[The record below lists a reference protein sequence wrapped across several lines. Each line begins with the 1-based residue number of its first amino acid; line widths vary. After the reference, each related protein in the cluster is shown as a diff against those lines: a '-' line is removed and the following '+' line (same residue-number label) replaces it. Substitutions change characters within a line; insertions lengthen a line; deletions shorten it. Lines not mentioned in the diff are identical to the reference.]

1 MTRLVLTLLLLGL
14 VSAQAQTYLPR
25 SELTKPLSPKVEKF
39 LADFVDR
46 CAVEKQKQLTTHM
59 AEVMKAVD
67 AAVKLTADE
76 TTAMQGPSSKAV
88 ETAVAAWK
96 QPGVVAM
103 RTYLNRT
110 SDAAATRHIN
120 G

>member
-1 MTRLVLTLLLLGL
+1 MKRLALTLLLLGL

-59 AEVMKAVD
+59 ADVMKTVD
-67 AAVKLTADE
+67 LILRGVPPRPEIRVRTGE
-76 TTAMQGPSSKAV
+76 GRV
-88 ETAVAAWK
+88 EIGRVRGHARARRHHQREVAAL
-96 QPGVVAM
+96 GNADVLA
-103 RTYLNRT
+103 
-110 SDAAATRHIN
+110 D
-120 G
+120 